1 MDELGNRYDAIII
14 DSPPC
19 IAVSDAY
26 VLSTHVDSV
35 VFVTKYD
42 QVAVPTIRTCLNRF
56 TTINASIIGVVVNQ
70 IDFEAAHYY
79 GKYQDYYD
87 YQGTSEQ
94 NPAPEPAKA

>member
-1 MDELGNRYDAIII
+1 
-14 DSPPC
+14 
-19 IAVSDAY
+19 VSDAY

-35 VFVTKYD
+35 VYVTKYD
-42 QVAVPTIRTCLNRF
+42 QVAVPTIRTCIHRF